1 MLTLLE
7 ILGSLGVFLYGMKI
21 TSEGVQKTAGDRMR
35 TFLATMT
42 KNRFAG
48 LFTGMFTTCLLQ
60 SSSVTTVI
68 TVSFVS
74 AGLLTLLESVG
85 VIMGANLGT
94 TVTAWLIAFVPKFK
108 IGAVALP
115 LVGLGIPFIFA
126 GKGKWKSFGETLIG
140 FGLLFLGL
148 VMLKDAVPDVQEM
161 MKTDPG
167 FATSVQGFI
176 ESISGYG
183 FFSLLLF
190 VAIGTVLTVCVQSSS
205 AAMAITVM
213 LALNGWINLEMSM
226 AIVLGENIGTTVT
239 AWLASLGATVNAKRA
254 ARVHFLFNM
263 IGVCWMLLVFNWY
276 APFVVSL
283 ADMLPASVRV
293 SDKLTGD
300 LPFTLAIFHTT
311 FNLINICLLI
321 GFAPQLAKIVECWVK
336 DTEGSAGV
344 KPRLRYIS
352 QSMVD
357 VGELNLPEAENAVRQ
372 MAVMNL
378 EMMDTF
384 LEIYNH
390 PGENKSAEVVKLK
403 QMEKHTD
410 QMLEDIT
417 SYLVKSSTHEL
428 DEVSARSVASM
439 FHAVSEMEQVG
450 DCIRRLTKLVARKYK
465 TGSEFLPEVD
475 ERIKR
480 LSETVREFILFYG
493 ERLFSEVDDEAIAR
507 AKQLEKMTNRMRKG
521 LRADATER
529 MRETG
534 DPEAEMLNID
544 MAAQLERIGNHALNI
559 MESSQNI
566 EPEEFANELR
576 PTT

>member
-74 AGLLTLLESVG
+74 AGLLTLLQSVG

-148 VMLKDAVPDVQEM
+148 VMLKDAVPDVKEM

-167 FATSVQGFI
+167 FATSVQGVI

-190 VAIGTVLTVCVQSSS
+190 VAIGTLLTVCVQSSS

-239 AWLASLGATVNAKRA
+239 AWFASLGATVDAKRA
-254 ARVHFLFNM
+254 ARVHFLFNV
-263 IGVCWMLLVFNWY
+263 IGVCWMLLVFKWY
-276 APFVVSL
+276 VPFVVSL
-283 ADMLPASVRV
+283 ADMLPDSVRV
-293 SDKLTGD
+293 SDNLVGD

-311 FNLINICLLI
+311 FNLLNICLLI
-321 GFAPQLAKIVECWVK
+321 GFAPLLAKVVERWVK

-344 KPRLRYIS
+344 KPRLRYIT

-372 MAVMNL
+372 MAVLNL
-378 EMMDTF
+378 DMMDTF

-390 PGENKSAEVVKLK
+390 PGEDKSAEVVKLK
-403 QMEKHTD
+403 QMEKQTD
-410 QMLEDIT
+410 QMLGDIT

-428 DEVSARSVASM
+428 DEVHAKSVAAM

-450 DCIRRLTKLVARKYK
+450 DCIRRLAKLVARKYK
-465 TGSEFLPEVD
+465 TGREFLPEVD

-493 ERLFSEVDDEAIAR
+493 EHLFREVDDKSIAR

>member
-1 MLTLLE
+1 MLTFLE
-7 ILGSLGVFLYGMKI
+7 ILGSLGIFLYGMKI

-35 TFLATMT
+35 MFLATMT

-94 TVTAWLIAFVPKFK
+94 TITAWLIAFVPKFK

-148 VMLKDAVPDVQEM
+148 VMLKDAVPDVKEM
-161 MKTDPG
+161 METDPG
-167 FATSVQGFI
+167 FATSVQGFV

-190 VAIGTVLTVCVQSSS
+190 VAIGSVLTVCVQSSS

-239 AWLASLGATVNAKRA
+239 AWLAALGATVNAKRA
-254 ARVHFLFNM
+254 ARVHFLFNI
-263 IGVCWMLLVFNWY
+263 IGVTWMLLVFKWY

-283 ADMLPASVRV
+283 AEMLPASIRV
-293 SDKLTGD
+293 SDNLRGD
-300 LPFTLAIFHTT
+300 LPFTLAIFHTS
-311 FNLINICLLI
+311 FNLLNICLLI
-321 GFAPQLAKIVECWVK
+321 GFAPQLAKLVERWVK
-336 DTEGSAGV
+336 APEGDDES
-344 KPRLRYIS
+344 KPRLRYIT

-372 MAVMNL
+372 MASMNL

-390 PGENKSAEVVKLK
+390 PGEDKSAEVVKLK
-403 QMEKHTD
+403 QMEKQTD

-428 DEVSARSVASM
+428 DENHARSVAAM
-439 FHAVSEMEQVG
+439 FHAVAEMEQVG
-450 DCIRRLTKLVARKYK
+450 DCIRRLVKLVARKYK

-480 LSETVREFILFYG
+480 LSETVRGFIQFYG
-493 ERLFSEVDDEAIAR
+493 EQLFREVTPQAITR
-507 AKQLEKMTNRMRKG
+507 AKQLEKMTNRMRKA

-576 PTT
+576 PMI